1 MNLLTR
7 YFDYVWTNWCDLV
20 EGGCPDTEEF
30 NRVDTTNI
38 LWDRQVQSL
47 VNKKFDISNLIN

>member
-20 EGGCPDTEEF
+20 EGGCPDTEEI

-47 VNKKFDISNLIN
+47 VNKKFDVPNLIN